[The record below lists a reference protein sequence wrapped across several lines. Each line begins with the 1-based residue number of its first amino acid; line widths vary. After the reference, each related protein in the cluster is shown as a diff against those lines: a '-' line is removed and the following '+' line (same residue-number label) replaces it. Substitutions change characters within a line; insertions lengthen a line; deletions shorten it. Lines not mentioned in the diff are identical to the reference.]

1 METYK
6 QLKERQEAE
15 VKSFIKEYCF
25 FAFSNDQF
33 EEGMKNLN
41 LDPAADGNKIAR
53 IPGGGFVLKEHLK
66 EFNAMIDKHE
76 NETRAG
82 IKADPDG
89 KGFLYQLLTAT
100 MFNHEYGLTQ
110 DDEEA
115 LSHTPLA
122 AEDLADPVIY
132 DTYKRAAEY
141 VIENT
146 Y

>member
-6 QLKERQEAE
+6 QLKERHEAE
-15 VKSFIKEYCF
+15 VNSFIKEYCF

-33 EEGMKNLN
+33 EDGMKELN
-41 LDPAADGNKIAR
+41 LDPTAEKNLIAR
-53 IPGGGFVLKEHLK
+53 IPGGGFVLKEHLD
-66 EFNAMIDKHE
+66 EFNELLDRHK

-82 IKADPDG
+82 ITAEPDG
-89 KGFLYQLLTAT
+89 KGFLYQLLTAE

-110 DDEEA
+110 NDEEA
-115 LSHTPLA
+115 LSYTPLT
-122 AEDLADPVIY
+122 AEDLDNPVIY
-132 DTYKRAAEY
+132 DTYQRAAEY